1 MLACTG
7 KAVVAFVRRRSI
19 LRSAAS
25 DLACT
30 LDADRTIDAALA
42 TDAAA
47 ACTAESVCAVKPA
60 CTGAPM
66 AEAAGRATV
75 TAPGAHSGDTSGL
88 ETAEIVGGSK
98 TWTGAGE
105 EAVEALT
112 RGEAEGV
119 AS

>member
-1 MLACTG
+1 
-7 KAVVAFVRRRSI
+7 
-19 LRSAAS
+19 
-25 DLACT
+25 
-30 LDADRTIDAALA
+30 
-42 TDAAA
+42 
-47 ACTAESVCAVKPA
+47 
-60 CTGAPM
+60 M

-105 EAVEALT
+105 EAVEALA